1 MLERHT
7 DPRFQSVATP
17 CEQALELARR
27 VLEGKRDPTIAEI
40 GVGIGA
46 TSLAL
51 CRTLDHRGEI
61 WFFDFEDRVE
71 ELGADLARAGFDN
84 IKLIGNS
91 RRTFDGYGWT
101 LALLLRQQR
110 ARGASG
116 LFDFIFVDGAHL
128 YQHDA
133 LATTCAKDL
142 LNVGGYLLMN
152 GYEWTLDS
160 SPTLRPAA
168 NPATL
173 EQYSDTQIELS
184 HVEMVCSLLLDHD
197 ARFARIALGEQ
208 GRERRRAYQKTA

>member
-7 DPRFQSVATP
+7 DPRFQSIATP
-17 CEQALELARR
+17 CEHAVELASR
-27 VLEGKRDPTIAEI
+27 VLAGKRDPTIAEI

-51 CRTLDHRGEI
+51 CRTLDHRGEA

-71 ELGADLARAGFDN
+71 ELGADLARAGFN
-84 IKLIGNS
+84 NVKLIGNS

-110 ARGASG
+110 ARSKGG
-116 LFDFIFVDGAHL
+116 LFDFIYLDGAHL
-128 YQHDA
+128 YHHDA
-133 LATTCAKDL
+133 LATVCAKDL
-142 LNVGGYLLMN
+142 LNVGGYLLVN
-152 GYEWTLDS
+152 GYEWTIDS
-160 SPTLRPAA
+160 SPTLRPAV
-168 NPATL
+168 NPAVC

-184 HVEMVCSLLLDHD
+184 HVEMVCSLLLDDD
-197 ARFARIALGEQ
+197 AHFARIPLDAE